1 MSKVRPTNQRGSA
14 QTLDA
19 HSGHEGVAFVAT
31 LRGTPGRDVLDTAL
45 SALENLHHGCSR
57 ASGVL
62 THIPDRVL
70 RAEIG
75 SDLPPVGRYAVGFA
89 FLHEVASEQDLI
101 TEIAA
106 EEGFAVLTWREVPI
120 NDTIVEIE
128 PRALM
133 PTMRQVVLFPASE
146 VSQAE
151 IDANLYRLRR
161 RVEEKSQAYFAS
173 LSRTTIVY
181 KGLVPA
187 PRLAVFYSDL
197 ADPLYRTEIAVVH
210 SCRGS
215 HYESW
220 NQAQP
225 HRILAHDGAIHSYG
239 ANRTW
244 LDARLPL
251 MESDLLG
258 SSLREVP
265 AERTAEGSLDEFVEL
280 LHRSG
285 RQLTHAL
292 RMAIPE
298 QWGNRMSEAE
308 RDFYDYSTT
317 VVEPWEGSGVTCF
330 ADGYL
335 VGAVLDRHGTRS
347 GRYWVTETGL
357 VVFASETGVVDL
369 DPSTITKKGRLAPG
383 ELIAVD
389 TVVGN
394 LLPSDAVRAQIASKH
409 PYGQWLRE
417 NLTEIGAD
425 EAFRSAGTCAPVAVD
440 PAYHLTAAG
449 VDAVG
454 VLAGGER
461 LAADRAASRQ
471 LTFFDRFR
479 SQRSQLTTP
488 YIDAVAV
495 PAPREV
501 FLGPERNVLRDG
513 PEHTCKVSVP
523 GPVLATG
530 GLENLRQHL
539 RVHPITAVY
548 PIGTS
553 AKAGMREALAQ
564 VRADVDEAMTGGAQ
578 VLLLSNRGAC
588 SGSSIAVPSLLLVA
602 TAHEHLLRRG
612 DRGRVSLVAEAG
624 DAVEPVHVLRL
635 LAAGVEAVVPYNGEA
650 IAGSERAG
658 KYLEGLT
665 AAVHQTLL
673 ESGVAEYRAYQGSR
687 RFHIIGLEPDLVRE
701 VFRGAPQALGT
712 LSLEDLGEQLDRPQ
726 LTLDPVHRLLEP
738 KAGEGIDLETV
749 ETAQEILTRVLTR
762 TPLEITDTRVAVDLV
777 SLATAEEVLLTPPAH
792 HDTVGPDGLR
802 MLIDELRHVNPDVR
816 LHVRVGADLTSG
828 VTALEAIRAG
838 ADVIDLVDGE
848 YEWVF
853 GLISL
858 AQHFAP
864 EHAHVAVATPLS
876 TAAEVFIAAALG
888 AKEYRLDPGVNAEH
902 LAQELRRLLARAGVA
917 RLADVIGRSDLL
929 DWSAA
934 VEQWG
939 NAGVD
944 LAAIRRSS
952 RELPAPPAA
961 EDSLDVTLI
970 GLASEALEDASPVR
984 INAFVSNTDVSVGAR
999 TAGEIARRYGAD
1011 GLAEDTIRVTLT
1023 GSSGASLG
1031 AYGAPGMTIIVQG
1044 EAGDF
1049 VGKGLSGG
1057 KIIVRPEVTAGFSSQ
1072 ENVIAGSAIG
1082 YGAEAGG
1089 IYLAGEVGE
1098 RVGAHNWGATIVCE
1112 GAGDAAGYRMHAGTL
1127 VILGEAGVNLGA
1139 GMEGGVI
1146 YALDLLPE
1154 SLHRPVA
1161 EAEELAVGDL
1171 GDLDERVLTAILAE
1185 HAEVTKSRV
1194 ATMLLADPDQLRA
1207 RFTRIH
1213 RPGSAP
1219 KRNGSCGAAENA
1231 WSRVLNATQ
1240 TP

>member
-14 QTLDA
+14 QTHDA

-45 SALENLHHGCSR
+45 AALENLHHGCSQ

-89 FLHEVASEQDLI
+89 FLQEVDAEQHLI

-120 NDTIVEIE
+120 NDTIVEID

-133 PTMRQVVLFPASE
+133 PAMRQVVLFPAAE
-146 VSQAE
+146 ASQAE
-151 IDANLYRLRR
+151 IDAGLYRLRR
-161 RVEEKSQAYFAS
+161 RVEQKSPAYFAS

-197 ADPLYRTEIAVVH
+197 ADPMYRTEIAVVH
-210 SCRGS
+210 SCQGS

-258 SSLREVP
+258 SSLRAVP
-265 AERTAEGSLDEFVEL
+265 EERTAEGSLDEFIEL

-417 NLTEIGAD
+417 NLTEIDAD
-425 EAFRSAGTCAPVAVD
+425 DAFRPADTRPSAEVD

-449 VDAVG
+449 VDAV
-454 VLAGGER
+454 R
-461 LAADRAASRQ
+461 DLAAGKGLAPDRVASRQ

-513 PEHTCKVSVP
+513 PEHARKVSLP

-530 GLENLRQHL
+530 GLQDLREHL
-539 RVHPITAVY
+539 RVHSITGVY
-548 PIGTS
+548 STGSS
-553 AKAGMREALAQ
+553 ARTGMRKTLDNVRSHVDRAIEA
-564 VRADVDEAMTGGAQ
+564 GAQ
-578 VLLLSNRGAC
+578 VLLLSNRGAR
-588 SGSSIAVPSLLLVA
+588 SGASIAVPSLLLAA
-602 TAHEHLLRRG
+602 TAHEHLLRTG
-612 DRGRVSLVAEAG
+612 NRGRVSLLVEAG

-635 LAAGVEAVVPYNGEA
+635 LAAGAEAVVPYHGEA
-650 IAGSERAG
+650 IAGGEGAG
-658 KYLEGLT
+658 TYLEALT
-665 AAVHQTLL
+665 AAVHSTLL

-687 RFHIIGLEPDLVRE
+687 RFHIIGLEPELVRE
-701 VFRGAPQALGT
+701 VFHGAPQALGT
-712 LSLEDLGEQLDRPQ
+712 LDLENLGEQLGRPH
-726 LTLDPVHRLLEP
+726 LTLDPVHQLLTP
-738 KAGEGIDLETV
+738 KAGEEIDLAEV
-749 ETAQEILTRVLTR
+749 ESVEEILSRLITRA
-762 TPLEITDTRVAVDLV
+762 PLEITDTRAAVDLI

-802 MLIDELRHVNPDVR
+802 LLIDELRNVNPQVR

-828 VTALEAIRAG
+828 SIGLEAIHAG

-864 EHAHVAVATPLS
+864 EGAHVAVATPLS
-876 TAAEVFIAAALG
+876 SAAEIFIAAALG
-888 AKEYRLDPGVNAEH
+888 AKEYRLSPAAHAEQV
-902 LAQELRRLLARAGVA
+902 AEDLRELLARAGVR
-917 RLADVIGRSDLL
+917 RLEDAIGRSDLL
-929 DWSAA
+929 DWSVA

-939 NAGVD
+939 HAGVD
-944 LAAIRRSS
+944 LTAIRRSS

-961 EDSLDVTLI
+961 EDSLDATLI
-970 GLASEALEDASPVR
+970 GLAKDALDEATPVR

-999 TAGEIARRYGAD
+999 TAGEIARKYGAA

-1023 GSSGASLG
+1023 GSSGAALG

-1127 VILGEAGVNLGA
+1127 VILGEVGVNLGA

-1154 SLHRPVA
+1154 SLHRPA
-1161 EAEELAVGDL
+1161 GKSEELEVGEL

-1194 ATMLLADPDQLRA
+1194 ATMLLADPDQLLA

-1213 RPGSAP
+1213 RPGYAP
-1219 KRNGSCGAAENA
+1219 HHNGSRGVAENA